1 MNTNAIL
8 DTLKVTDTC
17 LFILSA
23 NNGMDSFGESLFE
36 MIYSYHF
43 PTSLFVAQVN
53 KLSS

>member
-1 MNTNAIL
+1 MNTNAVL

-23 NNGMDSFGESLFE
+23 KNGMDSFGEALFE

-43 PTSLFVAQVN
+43 PTSLFIAQVDSF
-53 KLSS
+53 SS